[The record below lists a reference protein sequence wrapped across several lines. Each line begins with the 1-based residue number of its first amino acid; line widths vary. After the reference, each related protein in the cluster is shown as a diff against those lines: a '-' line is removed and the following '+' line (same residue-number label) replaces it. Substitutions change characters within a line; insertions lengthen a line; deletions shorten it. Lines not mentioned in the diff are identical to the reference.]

1 MLRIRGQILWRK
13 FFDTMPNSCVRKR
26 FVTWKAFLKERN
38 LNDAGKKFKDKTEK
52 QDYFLTAILSCLII
66 FYFCSFLLLKFGH
79 RNRILEILF
88 IDEYLK
94 PFLKKLSNF
103 QNVGNGFN

>member
-52 QDYFLTAILSCLII
+52 QDYFLTAILKARPCTITRRVI
-66 FYFCSFLLLKFGH
+66 V
-79 RNRILEILF
+79 R
-88 IDEYLK
+88 
-94 PFLKKLSNF
+94 
-103 QNVGNGFN
+103 